1 MHTGRNRDFLGHFVA
16 TLTFTLAMA
25 ASSVAGATA
34 LSAPASA
41 TPIPST
47 SQMMGAGYTTWSRG
61 GGVVSK
67 DGNTAGYAAHVS
79 PLLFS
84 AGAARQRNKGCKWC
98 AWRGS
103 GFGATNSLTRGTASA
118 RSTRRAAMV
127 STSFV
132 PTPSRTG
139 PSSANASDA
148 QDDVSAILVADA
160 ASASTNNVG
169 AVRNAGTGIS
179 ALATGMRWRSNSF
192 SIAGSRIWSKV
203 IKFTDTGVALRVP
216 LN

>member
-34 LSAPASA
+34 LSAPASNTA
-41 TPIPST
+41 IPST
-47 SQMMGAGYTTWSRG
+47 SQMMGAGYTTWSRA
-61 GGVVSK
+61 GGVVYK
-67 DGNTAGYAAHVS
+67 DGNTVGYAAHVS

-103 GFGATNSLTRGTASA
+103 GFGATNSLTHGTASA
-118 RSTRRAAMV
+118 HSTRPAAMV

-132 PTPSRTG
+132 PPPSRTA
-139 PSSANASDA
+139 PSSAIATTA
-148 QDDVSAILVADA
+148 RGDVSAILVADV
-160 ASASTNNVG
+160 ASVSTNNVSP
-169 AVRNAGTGIS
+169 VRNVGTGIS
-179 ALATGMRWRSNSF
+179 GLATSMRWRSNSF

>member
-1 MHTGRNRDFLGHFVA
+1 MHTGRNREFLGHFVA

-25 ASSVAGATA
+25 ASGVAGATA
-34 LSAPASA
+34 LSAPASS

-61 GGVVSK
+61 GGVVYK
-67 DGNTAGYAAHVS
+67 DGNTAGDAAHVS

-84 AGAARQRNKGCKWC
+84 AGTGRQRNKGCKWC
-98 AWRGS
+98 AWKGS

-118 RSTRRAAMV
+118 HSTGPAVMV
-127 STSFV
+127 STSFA
-132 PTPSRTG
+132 PAPLKTG
-139 PSSANASDA
+139 PSR
-148 QDDVSAILVADA
+148 AIATGGPADGSGSLVAAA
-160 ASASTNNVG
+160 ASVSTNHVSP
-169 AVRNAGTGIS
+169 VRNVGTGIS
-179 ALATGMRWRSNSF
+179 GLATGMRWRSNSF